1 MFTYNIPNPNSISST
16 ADWVELYITFQNCGL
31 SRTQLG
37 SFLESSKGKESSDDF
52 IKDVWDELSYR
63 RIMYGGSPP
72 FQIDYY
78 YIQSDLEWKNAPE
91 YLACLIFSLEGNPN
105 TAVSSAA
112 VAGKYFERI
121 SNEAV
126 KNYIKGNS
134 IIYGFPSEQN
144 IEEISKSLLFEKFNY
159 LPPSYRKDRNLDL
172 IAWKSWGDNR
182 ASQLILFVQC
192 AAGNNWKTKTKELNI
207 RAWEK
212 YIHVA
217 AKLIKGFSI
226 PIVISDAEELHEIST
241 DAGIVI
247 DRSRIY
253 RETINTVFD
262 DLSLKSD
269 LIIWCNNRISEIVS

>member
-16 ADWVELYITFQNCGL
+16 ADWVELYITYQNCGL

-52 IKDVWDELSYR
+52 IKDVWNELDYR
-63 RIMYGGSPP
+63 RKMYGISPP
-72 FQIDYY
+72 FDIDYN
-78 YIQSDLEWKNAPE
+78 YIQCIVEWQKAPE

-105 TAVSSAA
+105 TTVSSAA

-126 KNYIKGNS
+126 KSYIKGNS
-134 IIYGFPSEQN
+134 IIYGFPNDQN
-144 IEEISKSLLFEKFNY
+144 IEEISNNFLFEKFNY
-159 LPPSYRKDRNLDL
+159 IPPTYRKDRNLDL

-192 AAGNNWKTKTKELNI
+192 AAGNNWKTKTKELNL

-217 AKLIKGFSI
+217 SKLIKGFSI
-226 PIVISDAEELHEIST
+226 PIVISNSEELHEVST

-247 DRSRIY
+247 DRLRIY
-253 RETINTVFD
+253 RETINLVFD

-269 LIIWCNNRISEIVS
+269 LITWCNNRISEIVS